1 LHCEEGKKKEKKI
14 DVAII
19 SLSILAFSQKC
30 ATLSFLLRW
39 QNANFQKPKINPWSG
54 SVLWSQDHYSG
65 STYQGSNLVHAQ
77 PVLEPMI
84 FNP

>member
-39 QNANFQKPKINPWSG
+39 QNAKFQKPKINPRTTTAGPHTRVPTWYTPNRY
-54 SVLWSQDHYSG
+54 W
-65 STYQGSNLVHAQ
+65 
-77 PVLEPMI
+77 
-84 FNP
+84 NP